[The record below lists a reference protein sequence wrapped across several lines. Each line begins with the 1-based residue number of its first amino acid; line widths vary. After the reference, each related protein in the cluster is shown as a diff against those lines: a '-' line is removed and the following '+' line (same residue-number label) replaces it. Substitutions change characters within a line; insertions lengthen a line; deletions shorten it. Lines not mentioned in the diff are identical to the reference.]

1 MSTDFLRNYIDIIK
15 EAEEPRDNKIAGY
28 VENST
33 RDLVDLLKLSI
44 DGNVPSVDN
53 LIDSLNDAYSSDV
66 DTDATTAYIS
76 QNPVVQAVRDICA
89 DLQVALD
96 EDEDDDE
103 ESIMAQYMPRIKKVY
118 QMAISN
124 GYGTV

>member
-15 EAEEPRDNKIAGY
+15 EAEEPRDNEIAGY

-33 RDLVDLLKLSI
+33 NDLVYLLKLAI
-44 DGNVPSVDN
+44 EGNVPSVDN
-53 LIDSLNDAYSSDV
+53 LVDSLNDAYSPDV
-66 DTDATTAYIS
+66 DADATTAYIR
-76 QNPVVQAVRDICA
+76 QNPVAYAVRDICA

-96 EDEDDDE
+96 EDDDDE
-103 ESIMAQYMPRIKKVY
+103 ESIMAQYMPRIKKAY

-124 GYGTV
+124 GYSTD